1 MVLAIPRGGVIVGE
15 VVAGMLGVPIDVVVP
30 RKVGAPGN
38 PELGLGAVAP
48 GVRVLDPWLIER
60 LGVSEDYLEREIAA
74 EEAETVR
81 RLQAYRGDRPA
92 LDLTGKTAIVVD
104 DGVAT
109 GGTAVAALRWA
120 RAQGAATVVLAV
132 PVAPPQT
139 IQRLSQEADEVV
151 ALATP
156 EPFFAVGVV
165 PGLRPDPGPR
175 GARRARARRRGAR
188 VKVVE
193 IVLAVAFAAGGVR
206 SPIVWMGRRIDGA
219 DVKDHLLYA
228 AFVTGRVGLWFAFA
242 GLFALYASS
251 DAQGR
256 AATDELA
263 KVRWY
268 AVVLLVLG
276 ALQLVAGYFLS
287 RRRAEG

>member
-1 MVLAIPRGGVIVGE
+1 MIFHDRLDAGRRLADALKEHAGPETVVLAIPRGGVIVGE
-15 VVAGMLGVPIDVVVP
+15 VVAATLGVPLDVVVP

-81 RLQAYRGDRPA
+81 RLQAYRGDRPQ
-92 LDLTGKTAIVVD
+92 LELEGKTAIVVD

-139 IQRLSQEADEVV
+139 IQRLSHEADEVV

-156 EPFFAVGVV
+156 EPFFAVGEWY
-165 PGLRPDPGPR
+165 RIFDQTSDD
-175 GARRARARRRGAR
+175 
-188 VKVVE
+188 E
-193 IVLAVAFAAGGVR
+193 VLA
-206 SPIVWMGRRIDGA
+206 
-219 DVKDHLLYA
+219 
-228 AFVTGRVGLWFAFA
+228 
-242 GLFALYASS
+242 ALE
-251 DAQGR
+251 R
-256 AATDELA
+256 AA
-263 KVRWY
+263 
-268 AVVLLVLG
+268 
-276 ALQLVAGYFLS
+276 
-287 RRRAEG
+287 AERG